1 MIMKNIIKIA
11 IVVITVIAGF
21 LLYTF
26 VFSSKSSIS
35 VSKGNINKVETMVEL
50 CAIDFYNEVA
60 VVDTIDNWICFGK
73 QKQRGSISFDIEN
86 IETEITGDTV
96 KIILPTEI
104 IEIMESTDKESWV
117 SVDSKD
123 LDFIIERLS
132 SSTAPKEVWSKVK
145 QNAFKNSKKKL
156 YQNGVVER
164 ARLEAS
170 QSLQDLMEKVYRKP
184 VKVTDLTPKGA
195 HFNDFK

>member
-1 MIMKNIIKIA
+1 MKNIIKIA
-11 IVVITVIAGF
+11 IVAIIVVTGF
-21 LLYTF
+21 LIYTF
-26 VFSSKSSIS
+26 AFSSKGSIS
-35 VSKGNINKVETMVEL
+35 VSKGNINKIETMVEL

-60 VVDTIDNWICFGK
+60 VVDTVDNWVCFGK

-86 IETEITGDTV
+86 IETDITGDTV

-104 IEIMESTDKESWV
+104 IEVMESTDKESWV

-123 LDFIIERLS
+123 LDCIAERLS
-132 SSTAPKEVWSKVK
+132 PSRAPKEVWSKVK

-164 ARLEAS
+164 ARIEAS

-184 VKVTDLTPKGA
+184 VKVIDPTPKGA
-195 HFNDFK
+195 HYNDFQ